1 MNEERAG
8 NAKVAEMEIERFV
21 KDFVKPLED
30 ETDSIRRK
38 ENSEKMFK
46 DFHSSTFSILSDV
59 DSGAFSRVSSDE
71 DSDFSD
77 SLVSVEVNDE
87 RILKDFS
94 KSILSKVCHKLET
107 CKEKVTV
114 NGLCVHCE
122 SIKINRNI
130 LK

>member
-1 MNEERAG
+1 
-8 NAKVAEMEIERFV
+8 MEIKRFV

-38 ENSEKMFK
+38 ENCEKVFK

-94 KSILSKVCHKLET
+94 MSILSKVCHKLEN

-122 SIKINRNI
+122 SIEIDRNI